1 MIVGLV
7 VLVLIRFRLPLEST
21 CFEEIQLNVHS
32 FFHRVQLEQ
41 ALNSLSCLSF

>member
-1 MIVGLV
+1 MIVALV

-21 CFEEIQLNVHS
+21 RFEEIQLNVHS

-41 ALNSLSCLSF
+41 ELNALCCRSF